1 MGEGPRRPRNDLN
14 VGTASQAVLAETK
27 RLAAGC
33 KATFHQSVILIT
45 RVSEPFC
52 WR

>member
-1 MGEGPRRPRNDLN
+1 MGEGPRRPRNDPN
-14 VGTASQAVLAETK
+14 VGTGSQAVLAETM

-33 KATFHQSVILIT
+33 KAAFHQSVILIT
-45 RVSEPFC
+45 GLSEPFC